1 MDDLLQWGAVVAVLI
16 AVAIYFVRKMT
27 RKGGQEGCSG
37 CGLNG
42 LCKKDDC
49 CDRNDNAGKDREK
62 QQKQ

>member
-16 AVAIYFVRKMT
+16 AAAIYLVRKMT
-27 RKGGQEGCSG
+27 RKGDQEGCSG

-42 LCKKDDC
+42 LCKKDYC